1 VRKSGNDLFDDS
13 AREVLQKLLDGNTPL
28 PDPPDSVA
36 DTYRG
41 RTVNITMQGGG
52 GAKCD

>member
-13 AREVLQKLLDGNTPL
+13 AREVLQKLLDDRTPL
-28 PDPPDSVA
+28 PDPPDAVA
-36 DTYRG
+36 DSYRG
-41 RTVNITMQGGG
+41 RSVNIVMPGGG